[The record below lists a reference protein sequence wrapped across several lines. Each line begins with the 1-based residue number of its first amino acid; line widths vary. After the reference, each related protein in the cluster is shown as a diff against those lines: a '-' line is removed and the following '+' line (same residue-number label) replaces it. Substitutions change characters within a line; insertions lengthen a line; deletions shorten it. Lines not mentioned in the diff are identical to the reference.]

1 VQLTFCGAARQVT
14 GSCFLF
20 EAGAGRFLVDCGMF
34 QGGRTTRA
42 LNLEA
47 FRFDARAI
55 DFVILTHAHI
65 DHSGLLPRLCAAGFS
80 GPIYTTAA
88 TRDLIEVLLP
98 DSAHLQRMEAERAV
112 RLGREYRAAY
122 SVAEAEA
129 VPAQVR
135 TVAYGESFE
144 PGRGV
149 RARLVDAGHIL
160 GSAIVELWLGAG
172 GGQRKI
178 VVTGDLGQ
186 PGRPIVRDPAVVA
199 EADVLLLESTYG
211 NRDHRPL
218 GETLDELVTILD
230 HALNERRGMVI
241 VPAFAL
247 GRTQEFLYYLNQLSR
262 AGRVRDLNVFVDSPM
277 ATAVT
282 RITARHLELFDEE
295 ATRLAQE
302 TRPAPHLPRLRF
314 TADVAD
320 SMALNRLEG
329 GAIIVAASGMCDGG
343 RIRHHLK
350 HHLPNPR
357 TTVIMIGFQAAGT
370 LGRRLV
376 DGAETVRI
384 FGEDIPVRARVAT
397 LGGFSAHA
405 DQSALL
411 AWAGQLHKAP
421 QQLFLVH
428 GEEDVAAAL
437 AARIKERLGWRARIP
452 LHGETVRLT

>member
-20 EAGAGRFLVDCGMF
+20 EDGASRFLVDCGMF
-34 QGGRTTRA
+34 QGGRTTRT

-47 FRFDARAI
+47 FRFDPHAI

-88 TRDLIEVLLP
+88 TRDLIAVLLP

-122 SVAEAEA
+122 SVADAEA

-135 TVAYGESFE
+135 TVAYGESFD
-144 PGRGV
+144 PARGV

-160 GSAIVELWLGAG
+160 GSAIVELWIGTG
-172 GGQRKI
+172 GRARKI
-178 VVTGDLGQ
+178 VVSGDLGQ
-186 PGRPIVRDPAVVA
+186 PGRPIVRDPAAVA

-218 GETLDELVTILD
+218 EETLDELVNILN

-277 ATAVT
+277 ATEVT

-295 ATRLAQE
+295 ASRLARE
-302 TRPAPHLPRLRF
+302 ARPAPHLPRLRF

-376 DGAETVRI
+376 DGAESVRI

-411 AWAGQLHKAP
+411 AWLRQIRKAP

-437 AARIKERLGWRARIP
+437 AARIKERLGWHARIP
-452 LHGETVRLT
+452 QHGETVPL